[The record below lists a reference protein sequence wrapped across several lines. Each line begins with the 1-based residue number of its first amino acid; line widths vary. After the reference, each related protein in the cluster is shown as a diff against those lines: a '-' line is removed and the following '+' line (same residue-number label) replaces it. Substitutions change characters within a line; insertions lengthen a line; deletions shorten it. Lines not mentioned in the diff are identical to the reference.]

1 MSINIVSINIV
12 SINIVSINIV
22 SVSIMRK
29 LSYVLGIL
37 VALQAAPLLRAQ
49 PAATSSSA
57 PALRPGAIMG
67 VNYSP
72 ASPGGFSVD
81 LNVVTKSGIIGGLEV
96 GGLFNGIKRPAH
108 KSTTAPNSNVTS
120 LGWFQN
126 SELFLTLGGGISS
139 GNFYAMYN
147 AGVTQQRRFFLV
159 EDNVTKVVYENQS
172 EANYHF
178 MHGIDLS
185 YIADNQWKASI
196 GYFTLRKW
204 VVGVGYKF

>member
-1 MSINIVSINIV
+1 
-12 SINIVSINIV
+12 
-22 SVSIMRK
+22 MRK
-29 LSYVLGIL
+29 LNYVLGVL
-37 VALQAAPLLRAQ
+37 VALHAASQLRAQ
-49 PAATSSSA
+49 PSAQPAAQPPRPT
-57 PALRPGAIMG
+57 LRPGAIMG

-126 SELFLTLGGGISS
+126 SELFLTLGGGLSS

-185 YIADNQWKASI
+185 YIADNQWKLSL

>member
-1 MSINIVSINIV
+1 MIQ
-12 SINIVSINIV
+12 
-22 SVSIMRK
+22 K
-29 LSYVLGIL
+29 LKYCLWVV
-37 VALQAAPLLRAQ
+37 VAIQGSLLLQAQQQGAAPPR
-49 PAATSSSA
+49 PT
-57 PALRPGAIMG
+57 LRPGAIMG

-72 ASPGGFSVD
+72 ASPGGLSVD

-96 GGLFNGIKRPAH
+96 GGLFNGTKRPAH

-126 SELFLTLGGGISS
+126 SELFLTLGGGISY

-147 AGVTQQRRFFLV
+147 AGVTQQRRFLLV
-159 EDNVTKVVYENQS
+159 EDNVTKVVYENQT

-178 MHGIDLS
+178 LHGIDVS
-185 YIADNQWKASI
+185 YIADNHWKASI